1 MSPTAASPA
10 AASPSAASPAEG
22 ERRPSRGA
30 AAEPPVVL
38 RVSDPRELL
47 ALVPHQLGFRPQRS
61 LVLVCLRGE
70 RRRVGLVVRADL
82 PEVGAQ
88 ERRDLSARRV
98 DAGLVERVGA
108 VVDRLVDLA
117 VRDGAAAVVAVVYD
131 DPGEPDLLSAAE
143 DPRET
148 GLPGLVEL
156 LLGGACASAGVRLAD
171 AWWVDGRR
179 YRSLGCRDERCC
191 PADGAPLEALSGTV
205 VAAEMVSR
213 GSSPAD
219 SRGGLLDDLR
229 PALGERRRD
238 AARSA
243 ESARRRARRAAGDPG
258 RAARVRAEALAR
270 FRSAVGVERLAAVAR
285 SSGRGDLPVPPG
297 AGRAPAGP
305 PPPGGPG
312 GERHDPALLGRL
324 GAALRD
330 PWLRDAVLV
339 CCLPGAGDLPEQ
351 MVATGPDA
359 RAEEL
364 LEGVVGDPRGARE
377 PDAELLDPATAV
389 LAAVVRHLPGAAGA
403 EALAALAWSAW
414 WCGDGA
420 RAVACAERA
429 LEARAGTSMAE
440 LVLDLVD
447 AGAAPAWVRARRA
460 LETSGG

>member
-1 MSPTAASPA
+1 
-10 AASPSAASPAEG
+10 
-22 ERRPSRGA
+22 
-30 AAEPPVVL
+30 VVL

-47 ALVPHQLGFRPQRS
+47 ALVPHQLGFQPRRS
-61 LVLVCLRGE
+61 VVLVCLRGE

-82 PEVGAQ
+82 PELGVG
-88 ERRDLSARRV
+88 ERRALAARRV
-98 DAGLVERVGA
+98 DADLVDRVGG
-108 VVDRLVDLA
+108 VVDRLVGLA

-131 DPGEPDLLSAAE
+131 DPTEPDLLSAAE

-156 LLGGACASAGVRLAD
+156 LLGGACASTGIRLVD
-171 AWWVDGRR
+171 AWWVDDRR

-191 PADGAPLEALSGTV
+191 PSEGTPLEALTGSL
-205 VAAEMVSR
+205 VAAEMVAR
-213 GSSPAD
+213 GSSPAG
-219 SRGGLLDDLR
+219 SRAGLLDDLR
-229 PALGERRRD
+229 PAAAELRRD

-243 ESARRRARRAAGDPG
+243 ATARRRARRAAGDPA
-258 RAARVRAEALAR
+258 RSARVRSEALAS
-270 FRSAVGVERLAAVAR
+270 FRAAAEVERLAASRGAPGER
-285 SSGRGDLPVPPG
+285 GLPGAPGRGGG
-297 AGRAPAGP
+297 AEGPAVGSATW
-305 PPPGGPG
+305 
-312 GERHDPALLGRL
+312 GELHDPVLLGRL

-339 CCLPGAGDLPEQ
+339 CCLPGAGELPEE
-351 MVATGPDA
+351 MVVTGPDA

-364 LEGVVGDPRGARE
+364 LEGVVGDARGAQE
-377 PDAELLDPATAV
+377 PDAELLEPATAV

-420 RAVACAERA
+420 RAVTCAERA
-429 LEARAGTSMAE
+429 LEARDGTSMAE

-460 LETSGG
+460 LEAAEG